1 MFDVL
6 SLFPI
11 KNPKSSIENR
21 QSTPL
26 PMGFTLTSPADQSVR
41 RPRQCLLFGTDDEF
55 EFQRRG
61 LASGKQ
67 EGSDFTCMMWPWDI
81 AINSHQCDL

>member
-11 KNPKSSIENR
+11 KNPKSLIGNH

-26 PMGFTLTSPADQSVR
+26 PMGFPLTSPADQSVR
-41 RPRQCLLFGTDDEF
+41 RPANAC
-55 EFQRRG
+55 
-61 LASGKQ
+61 
-67 EGSDFTCMMWPWDI
+67 
-81 AINSHQCDL
+81 